1 MRLPPGLL
9 GALLVVVPAAAAA
22 APQSPQ
28 AVAQAITRAAQAI
41 APAGASLTLD
51 PVAGAQYMQSCTAPL
66 SVSIS
71 GTAPYEQAAAHCPAP
86 VWTLYV
92 TVTVAQSENVVIAAR
107 PIAAGQTLAQGD
119 ITLAREPVSLY
130 AGRQAYYD
138 PAQLLGASAVMSVPA
153 GSILNPADIAEPVIV
168 KAGQTVS
175 VQVISGGVQLSLD
188 AVAAETGRIG
198 DTILFTN
205 PSSGRRFSAQITA
218 GGPVLQLQ
226 P

>member
-1 MRLPPGLL
+1 MRLLPASL
-9 GALLVVVPAAAAA
+9 GALLLAAPAAA
-22 APQSPQ
+22 APQSQQ
-28 AVAQAITRAAQAI
+28 AVAQAIAHAAQAI
-41 APAGASLTLD
+41 APPNAGITLG
-51 PVAGAQYMQSCTAPL
+51 PVAGAQYMQACTAPL

-92 TVTVAQSENVVIAAR
+92 TVTVAQTESVVVAAR
-107 PIAAGQTLAQGD
+107 PIAAGQTLAPAD
-119 ITLAREPVSLY
+119 IALAREPVSLY
-130 AGRQAYYD
+130 AGRQVYYD
-138 PAQLLGASAVMSVPA
+138 PAQLLGASAIMSVSA
-153 GSILNPADIAEPVIV
+153 GSILNPADIAEPVMV

-175 VQVISGGVQLSLD
+175 VQVVSGGVQLSLD
-188 AVAAETGRIG
+188 AVADETGRIG

-218 GGPVLQLQ
+218 GGPVLQLA

>member
-1 MRLPPGLL
+1 MRLLPASL
-9 GALLVVVPAAAAA
+9 GALLLAAPATA
-22 APQSPQ
+22 APQSQQ
-28 AVAQAITRAAQAI
+28 AVALAITHAAQAI
-41 APAGASLTLD
+41 APPGAGVTLG
-51 PVAGAQYMQSCTAPL
+51 PVAGAQYMQACTAPL

-92 TVTVAQSENVVIAAR
+92 TVTVAQTENVVIAAR
-107 PIAAGQTLAQGD
+107 PIAAGQTLAPAD

-130 AGRQAYYD
+130 AGRQVYYD
-138 PAQLLGASAVMSVPA
+138 PSQLLGASAIMSVAA
-153 GSILNPADIAEPVIV
+153 GSVLNPADIAEPVMV

-175 VQVISGGVQLSLD
+175 VQVISGGVQLSLN
-188 AVAAETGRIG
+188 AVADETGRIG

-218 GGPVLQLQ
+218 TGPVLQLA